1 MNEWENE
8 GVGCVLKWGAMIE
21 VEEDKKISMKLKC
34 IRDTFS
40 GLQKEKL

>member
-1 MNEWENE
+1 M
-8 GVGCVLKWGAMIE
+8 GE

-40 GLQKEKL
+40 SFEKEELYGFAKIK